1 MSFNRVDVHQQ
12 AKERLLGRLSCFQK
26 LQQKKTNYVFYVL
39 ITLAHWTFD
48 SKCFSC
54 HSRRTLVLYGYLATA
69 FSPAI
74 KVISLMVNKSAHTHA
89 CTLQYVMHIL

>member
-1 MSFNRVDVHQQ
+1 MDVHQQ
-12 AKERLLGRLSCFQK
+12 QAKKRQLGRLSCFQK

-48 SKCFSC
+48 SNCFSC
-54 HSRRTLVLYGYLATA
+54 YSLRTLVLYGYLATA

-74 KVISLMVNKSAHTHA
+74 KVISLMVNKFAHTHM
-89 CTLQYVMHIL
+89 CTLQYATHIL

>member
-1 MSFNRVDVHQQ
+1 MDVHQQ
-12 AKERLLGRLSCFQK
+12 QAKKRLLGRLSCFQK
-26 LQQKKTNYVFYVL
+26 LQQNKANYVFYVL

-54 HSRRTLVLYGYLATA
+54 HSLTTPVLYGYLATG

-74 KVISLMVNKSAHTHA
+74 KVISLMVNKSAHTHTHT
-89 CTLQYVMHIL
+89 CTLQYVTHIL